1 MADRYLDERIRSA
14 INQAEEQEKTNSQ
27 SIYEGIT
34 VKDRYYEFQEMSFF
48 EDQLKIHLPTA
59 FFDMPTELAKVKYP
73 SSDRP
78 QIIKT
83 EDTGS
88 INITLNRI
96 PNNVCEDQI
105 PEVKDGLK
113 TILKR
118 LNPSYL
124 FFEEGVETI
133 GEKPVGFF
141 EFKSPTLDKPLFNL
155 MFVTTMDRDVLMVTF
170 NCPYEDYREW
180 RPIARQIMQSL
191 QVIPKTLP
199 STEEKSAGGGNGSC

>member
-1 MADRYLDERIRSA
+1 MGKSYLDERIRSV
-14 INQAEEQEKTNSQ
+14 INQAEEQERINSQ

-34 VKDRYYEFQEMSFF
+34 INGRYYEFQEMAFF
-48 EDQLKIHLPTA
+48 DDQFKIQMPTA
-59 FFDMPTELAKVKYP
+59 FFDMPLNLARIKYP
-73 SSDRP
+73 SGDRP
-78 QIIKT
+78 QIIRT

-96 PNNVCEDQI
+96 TNNVCEDQI

-124 FFEEGVETI
+124 FFEEGVETVN
-133 GEKPVGFF
+133 EKQVGFF

-155 MFVTTMDRDVLMVTF
+155 MFVVTLDRDVILGVF

-180 RPIARQIMQSL
+180 RPIARQIMESI
-191 QVIPKTLP
+191 QVIPQQGNAAECLGT
-199 STEEKSAGGGNGSC
+199 GGEGV

>member
-1 MADRYLDERIRSA
+1 MADSYLDERIRST
-14 INQAEEQEKTNSQ
+14 INQAEEQERINSQ

-34 VKDRYYEFQEMSFF
+34 VKGRYYEFQEMAFY
-48 EDQLKIHLPTA
+48 EDKLKIYIPTA
-59 FFDMPTELAKVKYP
+59 FFDMPANLARIKYP
-73 SSDRP
+73 SGDRP

-88 INITLNRI
+88 INITLNQI
-96 PNNVCEDQI
+96 PNNVCEEQI

-113 TILKR
+113 VILKR

-124 FFEEGVETI
+124 FFEDGIETI

-155 MFVTTMDRDVLMVTF
+155 MFVTTLERYVVMGNF
-170 NCPYEDYREW
+170 SCPYEDYREW
-180 RPIARQIMQSL
+180 RPIARQIMRSV
-191 QVIPKTLP
+191 QVISNILPNAEISPEPGGEKT
-199 STEEKSAGGGNGSC
+199 C